1 MEFIP
6 GFLHAQPL
14 IILPNHFVG
23 WLGWFIFAG
32 GIVLGLRTVWENP
45 SGILRRRWWLWLIL
59 LGMVPV
65 TALFM
70 ALRLPGQSMPLPGI
84 PQSVQP
90 TMMLFS
96 AFPWVMAAGLLGP
109 LPAVITGAF
118 TGLWLGLFNTNS
130 LFAPLEIA
138 GLALAYS
145 FAIRQRYRTPFFQL
159 LRHPLGAAFILA
171 VVYSPI
177 YMLAM
182 LFAAN
187 GSLAV
192 RLDYAITQTW
202 WIMLARA
209 GEMVLA
215 SVVGEV
221 LFFTKPLWWGC
232 MGPLLPA
239 PVESSLKT
247 RFYMGTIPLVAALF
261 ITLTVGDW
269 LVAGS
274 AARQL
279 VQDQLA
285 NTAQMAAESIPYFLE
300 AGQSLI
306 LTLASP
312 DLLTTPLENLAGQL
326 STRLRS
332 VPFFREMVFLNQ
344 EGKIVAAYPQDDIQ
358 VVSLSK
364 AELDGVNL
372 ALKGVP
378 SQIYTVPAVEGETSA
393 QISFLAGIKDSD
405 GIVKGVLLG
414 RADLVSNPFTQAT
427 VHAVQQI
434 QEKFGGTGLFLDEN
448 GVVVYPV
455 DERGIYEYTGT
466 IPETSFEDILSPD
479 GKRSFVYARQ
489 TIGRPWTIL
498 LFVPAEYTQQLALRI
513 AIPLLLILILVSV
526 LAFILLRLGLT
537 PVVNLLRELAVQA
550 NLIARG
556 ELERS
561 LPIYGEDE
569 IARLGYSFEQMRQ
582 SLKARLDELNRL
594 LVVSQGVAQSLEI
607 QKSVQPVLQAALQ
620 NGACLARI
628 VLIRDVVLEA
638 PETNIVAFGE
648 GKLSLG
654 FAYLDTLLFEFAEQH
669 GMASFPNPAR
679 MRRLSLPSGKAIPG
693 ALAAIAIRHEGQY
706 YGVFWVAYEQPH
718 VFGDEEMRFLSTL
731 AGQVAV
737 AAASARLY
745 AMAEIGRQRLES
757 VLASSPEPVLVTDE
771 KDHLLL
777 LNQAALQVPGLLVMA
792 EPNKPVHE
800 VVAQPDLLA
809 LLKSPLD
816 RRVLS
821 REITFPNN
829 RVYYASVSAVIAEG
843 KPVGRIC
850 TLRDITH
857 FKELD
862 QIKSDFVA
870 TVSHDLRSPLTLMK
884 GYTTMLQ
891 MVGEL
896 NEQQKTYVQKIIS
909 SVENMSRLVNNL
921 LDLGRIEAG
930 IGLQIEKVMVSQVVD
945 DVLNALQLQAT
956 QKQIEL
962 QKEWISANTASII
975 EADRALIQQALYNLV
990 ENAIK
995 YTPAGGKVTVRLEEQ
1010 HHHLVLK
1017 VIDTGIG
1024 IAPLDLPRLFEKF
1037 YRSGRRESYQQ
1048 RGTGLGLAIVKSIV
1062 ERHHG
1067 RVWVES
1073 QLGKGSTFSME
1084 LPLRQPP
1091 VPQPAKG

>member
-6 GFLHAQPL
+6 GFVVTQPQM
-14 IILPNHFVG
+14 ILPNHVVG
-23 WLGWFIFAG
+23 WLGWLLFVGLIL
-32 GIVLGLRTVWENP
+32 LGLKVTWENP
-45 SGILRRRWWLWLIL
+45 TGVLRRRWWFWVL
-59 LGMVPV
+59 LFVLVPV
-65 TALFM
+65 TTLTM
-70 ALRLPGQSMPLPGI
+70 AIRLPGQSMPLPGV
-84 PQSVQP
+84 PQSIP
-90 TMMLFS
+90 PMMLIFS
-96 AFPWVMAAGLLGP
+96 AFPWVLAAGILGP
-109 LPAVITGAF
+109 FPAVVTGAF
-118 TGLWLGLFNTNS
+118 TGLMLGLFHTNS

-145 FAIRQRYRTPFFQL
+145 FAIRQRYRTQFFHV
-159 LRHPLGAAFILA
+159 LRHPLGAALVLA
-171 VVYSPI
+171 VAYAPV
-177 YMLAM
+177 YMLSM

-209 GEMVLA
+209 GEMLLA
-215 SVVGEV
+215 SVVGEI
-221 LFFTKPLWWGC
+221 LYLTRPLWWGC
-232 MGPLLPA
+232 MGPLLPT
-239 PVESSLKT
+239 PIESSLKT
-247 RFYMGTIPLVAALF
+247 RFYAGTIPLVAVLF

-269 LVAGS
+269 LVAGN

-306 LTLASP
+306 LTLATP
-312 DLLTTPLENLAGQL
+312 DLLNFPPDALEGQL

-344 EGKIVAAYPQDDIQ
+344 EGKILAAYPQNNIQ
-358 VVSLSK
+358 VVSLSEE
-364 AELDGVNL
+364 ELAGVDL

-378 SQIYTVPAVEGETSA
+378 SQMYTVPAVNGESSA
-393 QISFLAGIKDSD
+393 QISFLAGVKDSD
-405 GIVKGVLLG
+405 GMVRGVLLG
-414 RADLVSNPFTQAT
+414 RTDLISNPFTQAT
-427 VHAVQQI
+427 VHAIQQI
-434 QEKFGGTGLFLDEN
+434 QEKFGGTGLFLDEY
-448 GVVVYPV
+448 GTVIYPV
-455 DERGIYEYTGT
+455 GEDGTAEYTGT
-466 IPETSFEDILSPD
+466 IPQKPFEEALLPD
-479 GKRSFVYARQ
+479 GRRGYIYARQ
-489 TIGRPWTIL
+489 TIGRPWSII

-513 AIPLLLILILVSV
+513 AIPLLLILILVSA
-526 LAFILLRLGLT
+526 LAFVLLRLGLT
-537 PVVNLLRELAVQA
+537 PVVYLLQELAGQA

-556 ELERS
+556 DLDRP
-561 LPIYGEDE
+561 LPIRGEDE
-569 IARLGYSFEQMRQ
+569 IARLGFAFEQMRK

-594 LVVSQGVAQSLEI
+594 LVVSQGVAQNLEI
-607 QKSVQPVLQAALQ
+607 HKAVQPVLEAALQ
-620 NGACLARI
+620 DGACLARV

-638 PETNIVAFGE
+638 PESNTVSFGE
-648 GKLSLG
+648 GRLSLG
-654 FAYLDTLLFEFAEQH
+654 FAYLDEPLFDFAEQH

-679 MRRLSLPSGKAIPG
+679 MRRLTMPSGKALPG
-693 ALAAIAIRHEGQY
+693 ALAVVAIRYEGEY
-706 YGVFWVAYEQPH
+706 FGVLWVAYEQPH
-718 VFGDEEMRFLSTL
+718 TFSDEEMRFLSTL

-745 AMAEIGRQRLES
+745 AMAEIGRQRLEA
-757 VLASSPEPVLVTDE
+757 VLASSPEPVLVVDE
-771 KDHLLL
+771 KEHLLL
-777 LNQAALQVPGLLVMA
+777 LNQAALQVPGLLLMA
-792 EPNKPVHE
+792 EPNKPIHE
-800 VVAQPDLLA
+800 VVAQPDLVA

-816 RRVLS
+816 KRVLS

-829 RVYYASVSAVIAEG
+829 RVYYASVSAVMAEG

-870 TVSHDLRSPLTLMK
+870 TVSHGLRSPLTLMK

-896 NEQQKTYVQKIIS
+896 NDQQKTYVQKIIS
-909 SVENMSRLVNNL
+909 SVETMSRLVNNL

-930 IGLQIEKVMVSQVVD
+930 IGLQIEKVMITQVVD
-945 DVLNALQLQAT
+945 EVLNALQPQAT

-962 QKEWISANTASII
+962 EKEWTSNTPLAVV
-975 EADRALIQQALYNLV
+975 EGDRALLQQALYNLV

-995 YTPAGGKVTVRLEEQ
+995 YTPAGGKVSVRLEER
-1010 HHHLVLK
+1010 HESLVVR

-1048 RGTGLGLAIVKSIV
+1048 RGSGLGLAIVKSIV
-1062 ERHHG
+1062 DRHHG

-1084 LPLRQPP
+1084 LPFRQP
-1091 VPQPAKG
+1091 VPQPVRG

>member
-6 GFLHAQPL
+6 GFLRTPSQM
-14 IILPNHFVG
+14 IMPNHILG
-23 WLGWFIFAG
+23 WLGWLGFAG
-32 GIVLGLRTVWENP
+32 VVLLGLKAVWENP
-45 SGILRRRWWLWLIL
+45 SGILRRRWWFWLIL
-59 LGMVPV
+59 LAMVPV
-65 TALFM
+65 TALTM
-70 ALRLPGQSMPLPGI
+70 ALRLPGQGVPLPGI
-84 PQSVQP
+84 PWSVQP
-90 TMMLFS
+90 MILIFS
-96 AFPWVMAAGLLGP
+96 AFPWVLAAGILGP
-109 LPAVITGAF
+109 LPAMLTGAF
-118 TGLWLGLFNTNS
+118 TGLLLGLFNTNS
-130 LFAPLEIA
+130 PFTPLEIA
-138 GLALAYS
+138 GLALVYS
-145 FAIRQRYRTPFFQL
+145 FAVRQRYRTPFFQI
-159 LRHPLGAAFILA
+159 LRHPLGAGLILA
-171 VVYSPI
+171 ILYSPV

-202 WIMLARA
+202 WIMVARG
-209 GEMVLA
+209 GEMILA

-221 LFFTKPLWWGC
+221 LYLTKPLWWGC

-247 RFYMGTIPLVAALF
+247 RFYAGTIPLVAVLF

-269 LVAGS
+269 LVAGN

-285 NTAQMAAESIPYFLE
+285 STAQMAAESIPYFLE

-306 LTLASP
+306 LTLATP
-312 DLLTTPLENLAGQL
+312 DLLKMPSEALEAQL

-332 VPFFREMVFLNQ
+332 VPFFREMVFVNQ
-344 EGKIVAAYPQDDIQ
+344 EGKVVAAYPQNDIQ
-358 VVSLSK
+358 VVQLSK
-364 AELDGVNL
+364 EEEAGVKL
-372 ALKGVP
+372 ALRGVP
-378 SQIYTVPAVEGETSA
+378 SQIYVVPAVEGEPSA
-393 QISFLAGIKDSD
+393 QISFLAGVKDGD
-405 GIVKGVLLG
+405 GIVKAVLVG
-414 RADLVSNPFTQAT
+414 RTDLVSNPFTQAT
-427 VHAVQQI
+427 VHAIQQI

-448 GVVVYPV
+448 RTVIYPV
-455 DERGIYEYTGT
+455 DEKGISEYSGV
-466 IPETSFEDILSPD
+466 IPEAPFQDGLSPD
-479 GKRSFVYARQ
+479 GRRSYVYARQ
-489 TIGRPWTIL
+489 TIGRPWTVL

-513 AIPLLLILILVSV
+513 AIPLLLILIVISA

-537 PVVNLLRELAVQA
+537 PVVYLLRELAGQA

-556 ELERS
+556 DLDRP
-561 LPIYGEDE
+561 LPIRGEDE
-569 IARLGYSFEQMRQ
+569 IAHLGHAFEQMRQ

-594 LVVSQGVAQSLEI
+594 LVVSQGVAQNLDI
-607 QKSVQPVLQAALQ
+607 QKAVQPVLHAALQ
-620 NGACLARI
+620 DGACLARV
-628 VLIRDVVLEA
+628 VLIRDVMLEA
-638 PETNIVAFGE
+638 PETNIVSFGE
-648 GKLSLG
+648 GKLSLA
-654 FAYLDTLLFEFAEQH
+654 FAYLDVPLFEFAEQH

-679 MRRLSLPSGKAIPG
+679 MRRLSLPSGKTLPG
-693 ALAAIAIRHEGQY
+693 ALAAIAIRHEGRY
-706 YGVFWVAYEQPH
+706 FGVLWVAYEQPH
-718 VFGDEEMRFLSTL
+718 AFGDGEIRFLSTL
-731 AGQVAV
+731 AGQIAV

-757 VLASSPEPVLVTDE
+757 VLASSPEPVLVIDE
-771 KDHLLL
+771 KERLLL
-777 LNQAALQVPGLLVMA
+777 LNQAALQVPGLLLMA

-800 VVAQPDLLA
+800 VIAQPDLVT

-896 NEQQKTYVQKIIS
+896 NEQQKAYVQKIIS
-909 SVENMSRLVNNL
+909 GVENMSRLVNNL

-945 DVLNALQLQAT
+945 EVLNALQLQAT

-962 QKEWISANTASII
+962 EKEWQSTAPVIV
-975 EADRALIQQALYNLV
+975 EGDRALLQQALYNLV

-995 YTPAGGKVTVRLEEQ
+995 YTPSGGKVSIRLEERSES
-1010 HHHLVLK
+1010 LVLK
-1017 VIDTGIG
+1017 VVDTGIG

-1048 RGTGLGLAIVKSIV
+1048 RGSGLGLAIVKSIV

-1073 QLGKGSTFSME
+1073 QLGKGSTFSVE
-1084 LPLRQPP
+1084 LPLRQPITQP
-1091 VPQPAKG
+1091 VRG